1 MPRYFC
7 DYCDAYLTR
16 DSAPGRAQHLR
27 GWRHRENFKN
37 YYMQYFGA
45 WNAQQIATNGAFMQF
60 PQMGMGQMM
69 APPPMMAM
77 PINSMPTMPVQQQQQ
92 QQQQQVAQS
101 NET

>member
-45 WNAQQIATNGAFMQF
+45 WNAQQMAANGGAFMQF
-60 PQMGMGQMM
+60 PPQMGMGQMM
-69 APPPMMAM
+69 PPPMMAM
-77 PINSMPTMPVQQQQQ
+77 PINAMPQQQQQ
-92 QQQQQVAQS
+92 QQQQQQATQS
-101 NET
+101 NE